1 MSIVPIVSIVPIK
14 KEKEMIKQAP
24 LQLLA
29 DLTLRLQEDPDNADL
44 LMQRGQLRYQ
54 MGDKNG
60 SWQDLQRALELKP
73 ALMASINGE
82 AKTPERKV
90 LKMPKN

>member
-1 MSIVPIVSIVPIK
+1 MT
-14 KEKEMIKQAP
+14 KQDP

-29 DLTLRLQEDPDNADL
+29 DLTLRLQEEPDNADL

-73 ALMASINGE
+73 ALMATISGE

-90 LKMPKN
+90 FKMPKN

>member
-1 MSIVPIVSIVPIK
+1 VPIVPIVSIVPIK
-14 KEKEMIKQAP
+14 NKKMIKQDP

-90 LKMPKN
+90 FKMPKY